1 MEYNATITSIGQLAG
16 LVKNLESFAD
26 IFRGI
31 GVVFSPPDTS
41 FGNILQKGLL
51 ERPDIGSVRVCVSI
65 DRVSASCFAVR
76 IYIRDQP
83 HNDGIIDYR
92 LKPRGDGWMASC
104 FCPDGASEW
113 FRSLVASILDPNVAA
128 IGVREKDIGD
138 IMEAVRKAAEVLAAQ
153 R

>member
-1 MEYNATITSIGQLAG
+1 MEYNATVTSMGQLAG
-16 LVKNLESFAD
+16 LVKNLESFTD
-26 IFRGI
+26 IFREI
-31 GVVFSPPDTS
+31 GVNFSPPDAS
-41 FGNILQKGLL
+41 FGNILQRGVL
-51 ERPDIGSVRVCVSI
+51 ERPDTGSVRVCVSM
-65 DRVSASCFAVR
+65 DRVSASCFATR

-83 HNDGIIDYR
+83 NNDGIIDYR

-113 FRSLVASILDPNVAA
+113 FRSLVAFVLGPNVAV

-138 IMEAVRKAAEVLAAQ
+138 LMEAVRKAAEVLAAQ